1 MVEGWP
7 LDQVIARHLKY
18 ATALVDAG
26 VTFRNPQT
34 AEIEA
39 HRTCPVKFDD
49 PLTPAPGCRGKRERR
64 RSRTGLTIARH
75 CSAEQPRQ
83 ALSHCLDEHMVLSDP
98 RGQ

>member
-26 VTFRNPQT
+26 VTFRNPQI

-39 HRTCPVKFDD
+39 HRTCPVKFEE
-49 PLTPAPGCRGKRERR
+49 P
-64 RSRTGLTIARH
+64 
-75 CSAEQPRQ
+75 
-83 ALSHCLDEHMVLSDP
+83 V
-98 RGQ
+98 